1 MGGGMGG
8 AIGAAIW
15 VALWVALWVAGVGET
30 AAHQRCNFPNSADS

>member
-8 AIGAAIW
+8 AIGAAI
-15 VALWVALWVAGVGET
+15 WVALWVAGVGET